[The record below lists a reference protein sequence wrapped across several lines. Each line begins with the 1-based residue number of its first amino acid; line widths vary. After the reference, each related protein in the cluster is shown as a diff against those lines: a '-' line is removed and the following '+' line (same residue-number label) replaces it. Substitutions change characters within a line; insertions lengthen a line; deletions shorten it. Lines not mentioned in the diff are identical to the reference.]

1 MRGFKRL
8 FIKRCIM
15 ACIIFVSFVGCAA
28 VTGHQDGIAAYS
40 KKFADGVCDVT
51 EQKNKIAKSDDA
63 VLSANQAGALLR
75 QCGDFN
81 ASVYYFDV
89 AESKYKED
97 IDEKGALSAVGAEIG
112 SALVNENTLDY
123 EGYYYERV
131 MTNIYKSLDFMSMKD
146 YDSARVELNR
156 AIDRQRRAKDM
167 YAKQLQKAKDEL
179 EKDAKV
185 EQNDQKSQND
195 SQISAILSSYESS
208 IGDFRAL
215 PNFINPFTSYLAGIF
230 FFMDGNYE
238 KSRDLLK

>member
-1 MRGFKRL
+1 
-8 FIKRCIM
+8 M

-97 IDEKGALSAVGAEIG
+97 TIR
-112 SALVNENTLDY
+112 T
-123 EGYYYERV
+123 
-131 MTNIYKSLDFMSMKD
+131 
-146 YDSARVELNR
+146 
-156 AIDRQRRAKDM
+156 
-167 YAKQLQKAKDEL
+167 
-179 EKDAKV
+179 
-185 EQNDQKSQND
+185 
-195 SQISAILSSYESS
+195 
-208 IGDFRAL
+208 
-215 PNFINPFTSYLAGIF
+215 
-230 FFMDGNYE
+230 
-238 KSRDLLK
+238 